1 MARVNILPER
11 KVGKR
16 TFHAI
21 ITAVAAAHFA
31 TARTSREMSS
41 EHAQSRKRKKKTPE
55 ITVGKTK
62 TDRKKKEKRKER
74 KKSVSFV
81 PS

>member
-41 EHAQSRKRKKKTPE
+41 EHAQSRKRKKIPE

-62 TDRKKKEKRKER
+62 TDRKKKERRKER

>member
-41 EHAQSRKRKKKTPE
+41 EHAQSRKKKIPE

-62 TDRKKKEKRKER
+62 TDRKKKERRKER